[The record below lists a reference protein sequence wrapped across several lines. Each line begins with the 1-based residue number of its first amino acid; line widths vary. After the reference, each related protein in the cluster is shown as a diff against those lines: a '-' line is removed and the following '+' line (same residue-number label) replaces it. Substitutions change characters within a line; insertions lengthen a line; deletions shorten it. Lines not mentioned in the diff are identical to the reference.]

1 MKRRVAITGIGIVCS
16 IGNNKAEVL
25 ESLKSGRSGIVYH
38 PEYAELG
45 FRSQVHGAVRLNP
58 DEHIGKKHRR
68 FMGDAA
74 AYAYLALQQ
83 AIADARLDSSEV
95 SDPRT
100 GLILGSGGSST
111 ANMLSSTETLRA
123 RGARKVPPTMVPRIM
138 ASTVSAGLATAFG
151 IRGTSYSIS
160 SACATSAHC
169 IGNGY
174 ELIQFDKQDLVFAG
188 GGEELHWT
196 LTLLFDAMGA
206 LSSKYNLAPPTASR
220 PYDAHRD
227 GFVISGGGGVVV
239 LEELERAKARGA
251 PIYAE
256 LIGYGASSDG
266 QDMVKPSGEGAERCM
281 RTALEG
287 VKTPV
292 DYINAHGTGT
302 PAGDI
307 IELEAIQ
314 RLFPT
319 RCPWISSTKSLTGHG
334 LGAAGVAEAIYA
346 LLMLQHDFIAA
357 SANIQELDPGA
368 APFPIARERIDNADL
383 HTAMSNSFG
392 FGGTN
397 ACLVFQR
404 LD

>member
-1 MKRRVAITGIGIVCS
+1 
-16 IGNNKAEVL
+16 
-25 ESLKSGRSGIVYH
+25 
-38 PEYAELG
+38 
-45 FRSQVHGAVRLNP
+45 
-58 DEHIGKKHRR
+58 
-68 FMGDAA
+68 
-74 AYAYLALQQ
+74 
-83 AIADARLDSSEV
+83 
-95 SDPRT
+95 
-100 GLILGSGGSST
+100 
-111 ANMLSSTETLRA
+111 
-123 RGARKVPPTMVPRIM
+123 PRIM
-138 ASTVSAGLATAFG
+138 ASTASAGLATAFE

-174 ELIQFDKQDLVFAG
+174 ELIQFGKQDVVFAG

-196 LTLLFDAMGA
+196 LTLLFDAMRA
-206 LSSKYNLAPPTASR
+206 LSSKYNHLPSTASR

-281 RTALEG
+281 RLALEG
-287 VKTPV
+287 VKAPV
-292 DYINAHGTGT
+292 DYINTHGTGT

-307 IELEAIQ
+307 IELQAIQ

-319 RCPWISSTKSLTGHG
+319 RCPWISSTKSLTGHA

-368 APFPIARERIDNADL
+368 ASFPIARERIDNAGL
-383 HTAMSNSFG
+383 HTAMSNRFG

-404 LD
+404 PD

>member
-1 MKRRVAITGIGIVCS
+1 MKRRVAVTGIGIVCS
-16 IGNNKAEVL
+16 IGNNKEEVL
-25 ESLKSGRSGIVYH
+25 DSLKSGRSGIVYH

-58 DEHIGKKHRR
+58 DEHIDKKHRR

-83 AIADARLDSSEV
+83 AIADARLGRSEV

-111 ANMLSSTETLRA
+111 ANMLSSTDTLRA

-138 ASTVSAGLATAFG
+138 SSTASAGLATAFG

-169 IGNGY
+169 IGNGS
-174 ELIQFDKQDLVFAG
+174 ELIQFDKQDVVFAG
-188 GGEELHWT
+188 GGEEVHWT
-196 LTLLFDAMGA
+196 MTLLFDAMGA
-206 LSSKYNLAPPTASR
+206 LSSKYNQVPLTASR

-239 LEELERAKARGA
+239 LEELERAKARGV

-281 RTALEG
+281 RLALQG

-307 IELEAIQ
+307 VELEAIK
-314 RLFPT
+314 RLFPR
-319 RCPWISSTKSLTGHG
+319 RCPWISSTKSLSGHA

-368 APFPIARERIDNADL
+368 ASFPIARERIDNAGL

-397 ACLVFQR
+397 ASLVFQR
-404 LD
+404 PD